1 MTAAPALP
9 RTAADARPMAG
20 DHRPPPDVARSWLLV
35 PGRPDSPDA
44 LDAAAASRADAI
56 ILDLEDGLPA
66 PLRPEGRRTVRSWL
80 STHRAWVRI
89 STAGT
94 PDWSDDLTAIADAPG
109 LAGIVLAKTESP
121 VQIAATLGR
130 LGARVPVVA
139 LVESALGVE
148 NASEIARR
156 PGCARLAFG
165 LGDFRRDTGVS
176 ADPMALAYARGR
188 LVVSSRA
195 AGLPA
200 PIDGPTLKNAGERLD
215 EETQVT
221 ASMGMTARLCLDA
234 DHAARVNEL
243 LGPSP
248 DDIASAQ
255 ETVAQLGDGGDLYD
269 GSALPMLGRAE
280 SVLERATRLGLL
292 DD

>member
-1 MTAAPALP
+1 MTVATALP
-9 RTAADARPMAG
+9 RSAVH

-35 PGRPDSPDA
+35 PGRPDAPDA
-44 LDAAAASRADAI
+44 FDAAAASDADAL

-66 PLRPEGRRTVRSWL
+66 ALRPEGRRAVRSWL
-80 STHRAWVRI
+80 STQSAWVRI

-94 PDWSDDLTAIADAPG
+94 PDWSADLTAIADARG

-121 VQIAATLGR
+121 MQIAATLGR

-176 ADPMALAYARGR
+176 ADPMALAYTRGR

-200 PIDGPTLKNAGERLD
+200 PIDGPTLKNAGDRLE
-215 EETQVT
+215 EETRVT

-243 LGPSP
+243 LGPSA
-248 DDIASAQ
+248 DDIAAAR
-255 ETVAQLGDGGDLYD
+255 ETVAQLGGGGDVYD
-269 GSALPMLGRAE
+269 GSALPTLGRAQ
-280 SVLERATRLGLL
+280 SVLERAERLGLIA
-292 DD
+292 D

>member
-1 MTAAPALP
+1 MTVAPEFP
-9 RTAADARPMAG
+9 RTATHDR
-20 DHRPPPDVARSWLLV
+20 RPPLDVARSWLLV
-35 PGRPDSPDA
+35 PGRPDDDEA
-44 LDAAAASRADAI
+44 LRAADDSAADAVV
-56 ILDLEDGLPA
+56 LDLEDGLPA
-66 PLRPEGRRTVRSWL
+66 ALRAEGRRAVRSWL

-94 PDWSDDLTAIADAPG
+94 PDWSDDLTAVADAHG

-121 VQIAATLGR
+121 MQIAATLGR

-148 NASEIARR
+148 CASEIARR
-156 PGCARLAFG
+156 AGCVRLAFG

-188 LVVSSRA
+188 LVVASRA

-200 PIDGPTLKNAGERLD
+200 PIDGPTLKNAGDRLD
-215 EETQVT
+215 EETGVT

-234 DHAARVNEL
+234 DHAARVNDL
-243 LGPSP
+243 LGPSA
-248 DDIASAQ
+248 DDIAGAR
-255 ETVAQLGDGGDLYD
+255 ETVAQFGGGGDVYD
-269 GSALPMLGRAE
+269 GSALPTLGRAE
-280 SVLERATRLGLL
+280 AVLSRADRLGLL
-292 DD
+292 DRD